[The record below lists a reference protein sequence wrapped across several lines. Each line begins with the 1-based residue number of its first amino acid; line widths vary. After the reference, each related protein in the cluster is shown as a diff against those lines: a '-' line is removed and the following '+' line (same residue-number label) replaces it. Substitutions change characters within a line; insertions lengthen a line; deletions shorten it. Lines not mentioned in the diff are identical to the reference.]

1 MKPKLIL
8 PIILLGVFA
17 CTNQPSH
24 KESIIDNEEI
34 SDSAEYPFLWENA
47 NVYFLLTDRFANGD
61 TTNDFSYG
69 RKHDGDTLRSY
80 EGGDIRG
87 IIQKLDE
94 GYFDRLGITAIWTTP
109 VFENIHGAVDE
120 GSGKTYAYHGYWPRD
135 WSTIDANLGT
145 MADYKELVDKAHA
158 HGIRVLMDVIINHT
172 GPVTKID
179 TAWPD
184 EWVRKGPP
192 CIHTDYETN
201 VNCALASHLDDIRTD
216 SDNPVELPQFL
227 IDKWKAEGRFEQEQ
241 AELDTFFERTGYPRA
256 PRFYLIKWITDYVR
270 ELGIDGFRVD
280 TAKHTEAY
288 VWAELFKEAQ
298 LAFEE
303 WKKNNPDEVLDNSQF
318 YMVGEVYG
326 YSIYSGLNYDYGDS
340 LVNFFD
346 NGFQSLINFSFKGDA
361 NKAPEEL
368 FAQYS
373 KALNGG
379 VLEGKELLNYLDSHD
394 DGGPFDRMRE
404 KPFEAGTKLLLAPG
418 SSQVY
423 YGDETARP
431 LHFENLGHD
440 ADLRSFMNW
449 EDLKSNAEHNGYTTS
464 DVFAHYSKLG
474 RFRRAHPAV
483 GAGVHKMLSESPYIF
498 SRILTSDNISD
509 KVVVVLDKTTEP
521 IDVSSVFEDGTELKD
536 YYSGAKATVQEG
548 KVSFETGQNILLIG
562 E

>member
-1 MKPKLIL
+1 MKFKLIFAL
-8 PIILLGVFA
+8 AIGILA
-17 CTNQPSH
+17 CTNQH
-24 KESIIDNEEI
+24 ETVTDTESVPATNDQ
-34 SDSAEYPFLWENA
+34 PFLWANA

-61 TTNDFSYG
+61 TTNDFAYG
-69 RKHDGDTLRSY
+69 RKRDGEKFRSY

-87 IIQKLDE
+87 IIQKIDD

-109 VFENIHGAVDE
+109 LFENIHGAVDE

-135 WSTIDANLGT
+135 WSTIDANLGS

-172 GPVTKID
+172 GPESSID
-179 TAWPD
+179 SAWPED
-184 EWVRKGPP
+184 WVRQLPT
-192 CIHTDYETN
+192 CTFQDYESN
-201 VNCALASHLDDIRTD
+201 VSCALVRHLADIKTE
-216 SDNPVELPQFL
+216 SNEEVELPQFL
-227 IDKWKAEGRFEQEQ
+227 LNKWKTEGRLDKELT
-241 AELDTFFERTGYPRA
+241 ELDAFFERTGYPRA

-303 WKKNNPDEVLDNSQF
+303 WKKNHPDEVLDDNAF

-326 YSIYSGLNYDYGDS
+326 YSIYSGVNYDYGDS

-346 NGFQSLINFSFKGDA
+346 NGFESLINFSFKDDA
-361 NKAPEEL
+361 KNEPEAL
-368 FAQYS
+368 FSLYS
-373 KALNGG
+373 NG
-379 VLEGKELLNYLDSHD
+379 LHEDLAGKELLNYLDSHD
-394 DGGPFDRMRE
+394 DGSPFDRMRE
-404 KPFEAGTKLLLAPG
+404 KPFEAGTKLLLSPG

-431 LHFENLGHD
+431 LHFRDIGHD

-449 EDLKSNAEHNGYTTS
+449 GDLKNNTSKNGYTTS
-464 DVFAHYSKLG
+464 DVLAHYSKLG

-498 SRILTSDNISD
+498 SRTLNTESMKD
-509 KVVVVLDKTTEP
+509 KVVVVLDKISEP
-521 IDVSSVFEDGTELKD
+521 IDVSSVFEDGTLVKD
-536 YYSGAKATVQEG
+536 YYSGASATVRER
-548 KVSFETGQNILLIG
+548 KISFESGFEILLIG